1 MKYNHN
7 VQMYLLRIA
16 STGWNSIWLSLF
28 LQEKIDITSHMKS
41 KPHSFIAI
49 LCSIDSLKM
58 FTSQA
63 LFFTVGVFVE
73 SVNHCYIFV
82 KSILV

>member
-7 VQMYLLRIA
+7 VQMHLLRIA
-16 STGWNSIWLSLF
+16 STGWNSIWLLLF

-49 LCSIDSLKM
+49 LCSIRQS
-58 FTSQA
+58 
-63 LFFTVGVFVE
+63 
-73 SVNHCYIFV
+73 
-82 KSILV
+82 

>member
-28 LQEKIDITSHMKS
+28 FQEKIDITSHMKS

-49 LCSIDSLKM
+49 LCSIRQS
-58 FTSQA
+58 
-63 LFFTVGVFVE
+63 
-73 SVNHCYIFV
+73 
-82 KSILV
+82 